1 MVTLARSCGDLYL
14 QKGLFSHAPHKT
26 ADCAECH
33 SAEQSEE
40 ANDLILPSINVCKDC
55 HGGDNGSLVPTTC
68 TSCHEFHKE
77 NKIKAEVKQ

>member
-1 MVTLARSCGDLYL
+1 
-14 QKGLFSHAPHKT
+14 
-26 ADCAECH
+26 
-33 SAEQSEE
+33 
-40 ANDLILPSINVCKDC
+40 LILPSINVCKDC